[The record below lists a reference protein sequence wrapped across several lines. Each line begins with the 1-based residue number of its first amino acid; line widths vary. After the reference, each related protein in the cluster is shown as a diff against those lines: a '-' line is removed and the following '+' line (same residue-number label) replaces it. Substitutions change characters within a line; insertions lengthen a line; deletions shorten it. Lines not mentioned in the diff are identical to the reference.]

1 MQLFEDNRKSGTES
15 KAGGPE
21 YLKRFCHEYSI
32 SNNIIV
38 MGQCYIV
45 SKYFGISIFFA
56 L

>member
-1 MQLFEDNRKSGTES
+1 VQLFEDNRKSGTES
-15 KAGGPE
+15 KAVGSE
-21 YLKRFCHEYSI
+21 YLKRLFHEYSI